1 MGRMPE
7 ASLPNTKFRLN
18 TVLSKTLFF
27 KKHNPYVQS
36 QVSIVLINHK
46 VKS

>member
-7 ASLPNTKFRLN
+7 ASLVNTKFRLN
-18 TVLSKTLFF
+18 TVLSKTYFF
-27 KKHNPYVQS
+27 LNNPYVQS